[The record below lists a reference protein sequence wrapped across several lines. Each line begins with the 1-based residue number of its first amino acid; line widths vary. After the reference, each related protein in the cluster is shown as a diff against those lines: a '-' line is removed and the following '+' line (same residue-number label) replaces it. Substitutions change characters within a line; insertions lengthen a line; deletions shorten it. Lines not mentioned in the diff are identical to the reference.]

1 MPMTRSFDVVFDL
14 RLNKR
19 LSKES
24 WGRWFEMLSRPLW
37 RHCNAIWLWWQSSLA
52 FIITRINM
60 FKTKFV
66 LSSARP
72 QASEECSLISTSLCS
87 TAKSI
92 TTLAPKIPPIDVGW
106 QQWNYSGKYL
116 PANHTRA
123 SIVLSLHHKL
133 SVITYIRHSCDIRWM
148 SSYLKSL
155 TTWLFVQQFVQANI
169 PNAKPC
175 IIGSMWQSLWISD
188 FKSKWMVWK

>member
-1 MPMTRSFDVVFDL
+1 MPMTRSFDVFFDL

-24 WGRWFEMLSRPLW
+24 WGWWFEMLLRPLW

-87 TAKSI
+87 TAKPI

-106 QQWNYSGKYL
+106 QQWNYSEKYL
-116 PANHTRA
+116 PANHTRQHGA
-123 SIVLSLHHKL
+123 LSPSQTLCHHIHQTFL
-133 SVITYIRHSCDIRWM
+133 WYQMYVIISQITDNLVVC
-148 SSYLKSL
+148 
-155 TTWLFVQQFVQANI
+155 TTVCA
-169 PNAKPC
+169 
-175 IIGSMWQSLWISD
+175 G
-188 FKSKWMVWK
+188 